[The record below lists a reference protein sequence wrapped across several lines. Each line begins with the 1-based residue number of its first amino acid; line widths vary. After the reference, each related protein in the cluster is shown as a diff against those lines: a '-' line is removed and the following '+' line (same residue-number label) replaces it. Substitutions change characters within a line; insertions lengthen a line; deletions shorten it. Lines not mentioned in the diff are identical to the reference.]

1 MRKII
6 GLIIIAVSVGF
17 GLYLHD
23 KYMKLLLEQELSV
36 APKPRYLEFIND
48 QILPPVWPGDTVEVG
63 GLSGLAWSDLN
74 NTLYAVSDDR
84 GGRAGPSRF
93 YELRLSQSDE
103 GKYSANIQAVLTI
116 KTEAG
121 KKFPDRSLDP
131 EGISLDAAGWIYIS
145 SEGDFKKTKTAV
157 PSILKLNASGVLQS
171 RYDFPMPWFSPN
183 PEDWDLNNGVRN
195 NLSFESL
202 DINPETGTLVTTT
215 ESALI
220 QDGEKATNET
230 GTRVRLSF
238 NELTPEKGI
247 IETAQHVYELSA
259 IPDKS
264 LNTQSVIGVTDL
276 IGFKGKKLLVLERAY
291 LAGRSKNRVKLF
303 FADCSQATDVI
314 TLKSIREVDIEPC
327 TKEMVY
333 DFDNLIGSLSE
344 EHPRVDNLEG
354 MTLGPRAEDGR
365 YLLILVSDN
374 NFTSF
379 QKTQFL
385 YFYLK
390 LPKGVSR

>member
-1 MRKII
+1 MRKVI
-6 GLIIIAVSVGF
+6 GLIVIAASVAL

-23 KYMKLLLEQELSV
+23 KYMTHLLRQDKAV
-36 APKPRYLEFIND
+36 APKPQYLEFIND
-48 QILPPVWPGDTVEVG
+48 QILPPEWPGDEVEIG

-74 NTLYAVSDDR
+74 KTLYAISDDR

-93 YELRLSQSDE
+93 YELRLSSSDT
-103 GKYSANIQAVLTI
+103 GKYSVNVQAVQTI
-116 KTEAG
+116 KAENG
-121 KKFPDRSLDP
+121 KNFPDRSMDP
-131 EGISLDAAGWIYIS
+131 EGISLDAAGWIYVS
-145 SEGDFKKTKTAV
+145 SEGDFKETKTAV
-157 PSILKLNASGVLQS
+157 PAIFKLNAAGVLQD
-171 RYDFPMPWFSPN
+171 RYNFPMPWFSSD
-183 PEDWDLNNGVRN
+183 PEDWDSNNGVRN

-202 DINPETGTLVTTT
+202 DINPDDGTLVTTT

-220 QDGEKATNET
+220 QDGEKSTNEL

-238 NELTPEKGI
+238 NQLSAEEVLLESS
-247 IETAQHVYELSA
+247 QHVYELSP

-264 LNTQSVIGVTDL
+264 LNTQSVIGVVDL
-276 IGFKGKKLLVLERAY
+276 IGFKNKKVFVLERAY

-303 FADCSQATDVI
+303 LADCSNATNVI
-314 TLKSIREVDIEPC
+314 SLKSVKSVKLEPC
-327 TKEMVY
+327 KKQMIY

-354 MTLGPRAEDGR
+354 MTLGPQTKDGR
-365 YLLILVSDN
+365 HLLILVSDN
-374 NFTSF
+374 NFTTF

-385 YFYLK
+385 YFHLR